1 MSTVTKY
8 LIYGPKE
15 DLKRLPEKLAS
26 TLPPK
31 FLYKYESTT
40 GVDRIFVTVYEE
52 YDKTTNSTVSVTCVT
67 EYTPEHT
74 RIHLKKSGGRLG
86 FKGSSLR
93 EEKNI
98 ESDIIEF
105 IIDYT
110 TRYGLSM
117 QNDEEGDDD
126 TEE

>member
-8 LIYGPKE
+8 LIYGPKD
-15 DLKRLPEKLAS
+15 DLKRLPEKLVSAH
-26 TLPPK
+26 PPK
-31 FLYKYESTT
+31 FLFKHESTA
-40 GVDRIFVTVYEE
+40 GSDRVYVTVYEE
-52 YDKTTNSTVSVTCVT
+52 YDKQTNSTVSVVCIA

-74 RIHLKKSGGRLG
+74 RVHLKKSGGRLG

-98 ESDIIEF
+98 ESDLIEF

-110 TRYGLSM
+110 TRYGLSL
-117 QNDEEGDDD
+117 QNDEEGDDES
-126 TEE
+126 EE